1 MASTREELDEIRDD
15 TMEEYDEVHDDT
27 MEEYD
32 EVHDED
38 IDEIHDEHNCSDDC
52 RLLGEPAA
60 NDHDEEKGTL
70 PGSCSRRRYS
80 CSCSCS

>member
-1 MASTREELDEIRDD
+1 MASTREELDEIR
-15 TMEEYDEVHDDT
+15 DDT

-80 CSCSCS
+80 CSCSCSRSCS